1 MRMAFDIIDKDGG
14 GTLDITDLMEVY
26 DVTKHPEFMSKKKTK
41 EQILKE
47 FLNAFVIGG
56 LKDDGMISRE
66 QFDDYYSN
74 IGASID
80 SEDYFELMIR

>member
-1 MRMAFDIIDKDGG
+1 MQYAYIFRF
-14 GTLDITDLMEVY
+14 TLSTVINQ
-26 DVTKHPEFMSKKKTK
+26 TK